1 MSAKYT
7 LLKVI
12 AKILRLQNMMKKPYS
27 QLQKKFKTQTAY
39 PVIPECIEEDLDFST
54 FKVGVNPV
62 LHVKHKA
69 PAEQVCIYLIGGGML
84 KYPKKDEVKEQIK
97 LARLTCRDMVLPYYP
112 LVPDNSILDVYEM
125 LYQLYKKLIEEYE
138 HENIAIAGGSS
149 GGNLAL
155 GLISYINEKG
165 EGIPM
170 PGKIYAASPGTMIYT
185 EEEKRKAKILDGRD
199 LIMSIIALEN
209 IQVGMENGRE
219 VPEYMRYLQRGDY
232 TGLKEAYLI
241 FGGDEVFSAAADTI
255 AEQMRKFGVDV
266 RLEIGEGMYHM
277 YSMMPLVPEAKK
289 AYQDMIE
296 YLKI

>member
-62 LHVKHKA
+62 LHIKHKA

-97 LARLTCRDMVLPYYP
+97 LARLTGRDMVLPYYP

-199 LIMSIIALEN
+199 LIMSTIALEN
-209 IQVGMENGRE
+209 IQAGMENGRE

-232 TGLKEAYLI
+232 TGVKEAYLI

-255 AEQMRKFGVDV
+255 AEQIRKFGVDV

>member
-97 LARLTCRDMVLPYYP
+97 LARLTGRDMVLPYYP

-125 LYQLYKKLIEEYE
+125 LYQLYKKLIAEYE

-170 PGKIYAASPGTMIYT
+170 PGKFFNDTATTEIYT

-199 LIMSIIALEN
+199 LIMSTIALEN
-209 IQVGMENGRE
+209 IQAGMENGRE

>member
-62 LHVKHKA
+62 LHIKHKA

-97 LARLTCRDMVLPYYP
+97 LARLTGRDMVLPYYP

-125 LYQLYKKLIEEYE
+125 LYQLYKKLIAEYE

-199 LIMSIIALEN
+199 LVMSIIALEN
-209 IQVGMENGRE
+209 IQAGMENGRE

>member
-62 LHVKHKA
+62 LHIKHKA

-97 LARLTCRDMVLPYYP
+97 LARLTGRDMVLPYYP

-199 LIMSIIALEN
+199 LIMSTIALEN
-209 IQVGMENGRE
+209 IQAGMENGRE
-219 VPEYMRYLQRGDY
+219 VPEYMSYLQRGDY

>member
-97 LARLTCRDMVLPYYP
+97 LARLTGRDMVLPYYP

-125 LYQLYKKLIEEYE
+125 LYQLYKKLIAEYE

>member
-62 LHVKHKA
+62 LHIKHKA

-97 LARLTCRDMVLPYYP
+97 LARLTGRDMVLPYYP

-199 LIMSIIALEN
+199 LIMSTIALEN
-209 IQVGMENGRE
+209 IQAGMENGRE

-255 AEQMRKFGVDV
+255 TEQMRKFGVDV

>member
-39 PVIPECIEEDLDFST
+39 PVIPECIEEDLDFCT

-97 LARLTCRDMVLPYYP
+97 LARLTGRDMVLPYYP

-125 LYQLYKKLIEEYE
+125 LYQLYKKLIVEYE

-209 IQVGMENGRE
+209 IQAGMENGRE

>member
-62 LHVKHKA
+62 LHIKHKA

-97 LARLTCRDMVLPYYP
+97 LARLTGRDMVLPYYP

-199 LIMSIIALEN
+199 LIMSTIALEN
-209 IQVGMENGRE
+209 IQAGMENGRE

-232 TGLKEAYLI
+232 RGLKEAYLI

>member
-62 LHVKHKA
+62 LHVKHKE

-97 LARLTCRDMVLPYYP
+97 LARLTGRDMVLPYYP

-125 LYQLYKKLIEEYE
+125 LYQLYKKLIAEYE

-185 EEEKRKAKILDGRD
+185 EEEKRKAKIMDGRD
-199 LIMSIIALEN
+199 LVMSIIALEN
-209 IQVGMENGRE
+209 IQAGMENGRE

>member
-1 MSAKYT
+1 
-7 LLKVI
+7 
-12 AKILRLQNMMKKPYS
+12 MMKRPYS

-62 LHVKHKA
+62 LHIKHKA

-97 LARLTCRDMVLPYYP
+97 LARLTGRDMVLPYYP

-199 LIMSIIALEN
+199 LIMSTIALEN
-209 IQVGMENGRE
+209 IQAGMENGRE

>member
-62 LHVKHKA
+62 LHIKHKA

-97 LARLTCRDMVLPYYP
+97 LARLTGRDMVLPYYP
-112 LVPDNSILDVYEM
+112 LVSDNSILDVYEM

-138 HENIAIAGGSS
+138 YENIAIAGGSS

-199 LIMSIIALEN
+199 LIMSTIALEN
-209 IQVGMENGRE
+209 IQAGMENGRE

>member
-1 MSAKYT
+1 
-7 LLKVI
+7 
-12 AKILRLQNMMKKPYS
+12 MMKKPYS

-62 LHVKHKA
+62 LHIKHKA

-97 LARLTCRDMVLPYYP
+97 LARLTGRDMVLPYYP

-199 LIMSIIALEN
+199 LIMSTIALEN
-209 IQVGMENGRE
+209 IQAGMENGRE

>member
-54 FKVGVNPV
+54 FKVGVNPI
-62 LHVKHKA
+62 LHIKHKA

-97 LARLTCRDMVLPYYP
+97 LARLTGRDMVLPYYP

-185 EEEKRKAKILDGRD
+185 EEEKRKAKILEGRD
-199 LIMSIIALEN
+199 LIMSTIALEN
-209 IQVGMENGRE
+209 IQAGMENGRE

-241 FGGDEVFSAAADTI
+241 FGGDEVFSAAADII

>member
-62 LHVKHKA
+62 LHIKHKA

-97 LARLTCRDMVLPYYP
+97 LARLTGRDMVLPYYP

-125 LYQLYKKLIEEYE
+125 LYQLYKKLIAEYE

-199 LIMSIIALEN
+199 LIMSTIALEN
-209 IQVGMENGRE
+209 IQAGMENGRE

-241 FGGDEVFSAAADTI
+241 FGGDEVFSSAADTI

>member
-39 PVIPECIEEDLDFST
+39 PVIPECIEEDLDLST

-97 LARLTCRDMVLPYYP
+97 LARLTGRDMVLPYYP

-125 LYQLYKKLIEEYE
+125 LYQLYKKLIVEYE

-209 IQVGMENGRE
+209 IQAGMENGRE

>member
-97 LARLTCRDMVLPYYP
+97 LARLTGRDMVLPYYP

-209 IQVGMENGRE
+209 IQAGMENGRE

>member
-97 LARLTCRDMVLPYYP
+97 LARLTGRDMVLPYYP

>member
-39 PVIPECIEEDLDFST
+39 PVIPECIEEDLGFST

-62 LHVKHKA
+62 LHIKHKA

-97 LARLTCRDMVLPYYP
+97 LARLTGRDMVLPYYP

-199 LIMSIIALEN
+199 LIMSTIALEN
-209 IQVGMENGRE
+209 IQAGMENGRE

-266 RLEIGEGMYHM
+266 RLEIGEGLYHM

-289 AYQDMIE
+289 AYQNMIE

>member
-39 PVIPECIEEDLDFST
+39 PVIPECIEEDLDFSR

-62 LHVKHKA
+62 LHVKHKE

-97 LARLTCRDMVLPYYP
+97 LARLTGRDMVLPYYP

-199 LIMSIIALEN
+199 LIMSTIALEN
-209 IQVGMENGRE
+209 IQAGMENGRE

>member
-62 LHVKHKA
+62 FHIKHKA

-97 LARLTCRDMVLPYYP
+97 LARLTGRDMVLPYYP

-209 IQVGMENGRE
+209 IQAGMENGRE

-289 AYQDMIE
+289 AYQNMIE

>member
-39 PVIPECIEEDLDFST
+39 PVIPECIEEDLDFSM

-97 LARLTCRDMVLPYYP
+97 LARLTGRDMVLPYYP

-125 LYQLYKKLIEEYE
+125 LYQLYKKLIAEYE

-209 IQVGMENGRE
+209 IQAGMENGRE

>member
-97 LARLTCRDMVLPYYP
+97 LARLTGRDMVLPYYP

-125 LYQLYKKLIEEYE
+125 LYQLYKKLIAEYE

-241 FGGDEVFSAAADTI
+241 FGDDEVFSAAADTI

>member
-62 LHVKHKA
+62 LHIKHKA

-97 LARLTCRDMVLPYYP
+97 LARLTGRDMVLPYYP

-209 IQVGMENGRE
+209 IQAGMENGRE

-255 AEQMRKFGVDV
+255 AEQIRKFGVDV

>member
-62 LHVKHKA
+62 LHIKHKA

-97 LARLTCRDMVLPYYP
+97 LARLTGRDMVLPYYP

-165 EGIPM
+165 EGMPM

-199 LIMSIIALEN
+199 LIMSTIALEN
-209 IQVGMENGRE
+209 IQAGMENGRE

>member
-39 PVIPECIEEDLDFST
+39 PVIHECIEEDLDFST

-62 LHVKHKA
+62 LHIKHKA

-97 LARLTCRDMVLPYYP
+97 LARLTGRDMVLPYYP

-199 LIMSIIALEN
+199 LIMSTIALEN
-209 IQVGMENGRE
+209 IQAGMENGRE

>member
-27 QLQKKFKTQTAY
+27 QLQKKFKTQSAY

-62 LHVKHKA
+62 LHIKHKA
-69 PAEQVCIYLIGGGML
+69 PVEQVCIYLIGGGML

-97 LARLTCRDMVLPYYP
+97 LARLTGRDMVLPYYP

-125 LYQLYKKLIEEYE
+125 LYQLYKKLIAEYE

-209 IQVGMENGRE
+209 IQAGMENGRE

-277 YSMMPLVPEAKK
+277 YSMMPLVSEAKK

>member
-62 LHVKHKA
+62 LHIKHKA

-97 LARLTCRDMVLPYYP
+97 LARLTGRDMVLPYYP

-125 LYQLYKKLIEEYE
+125 LYQLYKKLIAKYE

-209 IQVGMENGRE
+209 IQAGMENGRE

-255 AEQMRKFGVDV
+255 AEQIRKFGVDV

>member
-62 LHVKHKA
+62 LHIKHKA

-97 LARLTCRDMVLPYYP
+97 LARLTGRDMVLPYYP

-199 LIMSIIALEN
+199 LIMSTIALEN
-209 IQVGMENGRE
+209 IQAGMENGRE

-255 AEQMRKFGVDV
+255 AEQIRKFGVDV

>member
-27 QLQKKFKTQTAY
+27 QLQKKFKTQSAY

-62 LHVKHKA
+62 LHIKHKA
-69 PAEQVCIYLIGGGML
+69 PVEQVCIYLIGGGML

-97 LARLTCRDMVLPYYP
+97 LARLTGRDMVLPYYP

-125 LYQLYKKLIEEYE
+125 LYQLYKKLIAEYE

-209 IQVGMENGRE
+209 IQAGMENGRE

>member
-97 LARLTCRDMVLPYYP
+97 LARLTGRDMVLPYYP

-125 LYQLYKKLIEEYE
+125 LYQLYKKLIAEYE

-199 LIMSIIALEN
+199 LIMSTIALEN
-209 IQVGMENGRE
+209 IQAGMENGRE
-219 VPEYMRYLQRGDY
+219 VPEYMCYLQRGDY

>member
-62 LHVKHKA
+62 LHIKHKA

-97 LARLTCRDMVLPYYP
+97 LARLTGRDMVLPYYP

-125 LYQLYKKLIEEYE
+125 LYQLYKKLIAEYE

>member
-62 LHVKHKA
+62 LHIKHKA

-97 LARLTCRDMVLPYYP
+97 LARLTGRDMVLPYYP

-199 LIMSIIALEN
+199 LIMSTIALEN
-209 IQVGMENGRE
+209 IQAGMENGRE

-241 FGGDEVFSAAADTI
+241 FGGDEVFSAAADTM

>member
-97 LARLTCRDMVLPYYP
+97 LARLTGRDMVLPYYP
-112 LVPDNSILDVYEM
+112 LMPDNSILDVYEM
-125 LYQLYKKLIEEYE
+125 LYKLYKKLLAEYE

-209 IQVGMENGRE
+209 IQAGMENGRE

>member
-39 PVIPECIEEDLDFST
+39 PVIPECIEEDLDFSA

-62 LHVKHKA
+62 LHIKHKA

-97 LARLTCRDMVLPYYP
+97 LARLTGRDMVLPYYP

-125 LYQLYKKLIEEYE
+125 LYQLYKKLIAEYE

-209 IQVGMENGRE
+209 IQAGMENGRE

>member
-39 PVIPECIEEDLDFST
+39 HVIPECIEEDLDFST

-62 LHVKHKA
+62 LHIKHKA

-97 LARLTCRDMVLPYYP
+97 LARLTGRDMVLPYYP

-199 LIMSIIALEN
+199 LIMSTIALEN
-209 IQVGMENGRE
+209 IQAGMENGRE

-255 AEQMRKFGVDV
+255 AEQMRKFSVDV

>member
-39 PVIPECIEEDLDFST
+39 PVILECIEEDLDFST

-62 LHVKHKA
+62 LHIKHKA

-97 LARLTCRDMVLPYYP
+97 LARLTGRDMVLPYYP

-199 LIMSIIALEN
+199 LIMSTIALEN
-209 IQVGMENGRE
+209 IQAGMENGRE

>member
-62 LHVKHKA
+62 LHIKHKA

-97 LARLTCRDMVLPYYP
+97 LARLTGRDMVLPYYP

-199 LIMSIIALEN
+199 LIMSTIALEN
-209 IQVGMENGRE
+209 IQAGMENGRE

>member
-97 LARLTCRDMVLPYYP
+97 LARLTGRNMVLPYYP
-112 LVPDNSILDVYEM
+112 LMPDNSILDVYEM
-125 LYQLYKKLIEEYE
+125 LYKLYKKLLAEYE

-209 IQVGMENGRE
+209 IQAGMENGRE

-255 AEQMRKFGVDV
+255 AEQMRKFSVDV